1 MLQCVLTGKAQEA
14 YAALTSEVCKNYV
27 KVKAAVLKAYELVLE
42 AYRQRFRNWR
52 KSDRQTHVEFAQ
64 DLVVQFSRWCSAS
77 NVESF
82 EELCNLVVLEQFKQS
97 VYCYIYINECKA
109 KTPNDVAVLADEYV
123 LTHKRIFGDQKQSD
137 FGPKASVD
145 KSHSGWD
152 LDFSKQNTDSY
163 MKNDS
168 L

>member
-1 MLQCVLTGKAQEA
+1 MTKNQVLFFFVFERLADARNWSDQDCTLMLQCVLTGKAQEA

-42 AYRQRFRNWR
+42 AYRQLFRNWR

-97 VYCYIYINECKA
+97 VYCYIY
-109 KTPNDVAVLADEYV
+109 
-123 LTHKRIFGDQKQSD
+123 Q
-137 FGPKASVD
+137 
-145 KSHSGWD
+145 
-152 LDFSKQNTDSY
+152 
-163 MKNDS
+163 
-168 L
+168 